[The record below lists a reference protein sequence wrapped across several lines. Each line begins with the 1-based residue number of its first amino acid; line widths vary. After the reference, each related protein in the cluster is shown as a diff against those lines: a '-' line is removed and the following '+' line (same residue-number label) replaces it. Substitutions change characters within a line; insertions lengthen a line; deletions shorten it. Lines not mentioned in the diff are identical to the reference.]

1 MAGEEMEVVSDD
13 GRGSALAQM
22 GALMLDLAST
32 ICVTLLRSLLLAV
45 RLLLPSS
52 CTKTSS
58 ATAAAAE
65 EEEEDRTG
73 TGEVVFYEGK
83 VWHQRRKPVVHEFEY
98 NVRYALVNL
107 DGPPSW
113 FTATH
118 HMQSSQARSIAG
130 TTGPV

>member
-1 MAGEEMEVVSDD
+1 MAMAGEEMEVVSDD

-22 GALMLDLAST
+22 GALMLDLTST

-52 CTKTSS
+52 CTKKSS
-58 ATAAAAE
+58 AKAAAE
-65 EEEEDRTG
+65 EER

-107 DGPPSW
+107 DRPPSW

-118 HMQSSQARSIAG
+118 HMQSSQARSIAA

>member
-22 GALMLDLAST
+22 GALMLDLTST

-52 CTKTSS
+52 CTKTS
-58 ATAAAAE
+58 TARAAAE
-65 EEEEDRTG
+65 EEDR

>member
-1 MAGEEMEVVSDD
+1 MAIAGEEMEVVSDN

-32 ICVTLLRSLLLAV
+32 MCVTLFRSLLLAV

-52 CTKTSS
+52 CAKPSF
-58 ATAAAAE
+58 ARAAAE
-65 EEEEDRTG
+65 EGEERTR
-73 TGEVVFYEGK
+73 EVVFYEGK

-113 FTATH
+113 FIATH
-118 HMQSSQARSIAG
+118 HMTSSQARSIAA